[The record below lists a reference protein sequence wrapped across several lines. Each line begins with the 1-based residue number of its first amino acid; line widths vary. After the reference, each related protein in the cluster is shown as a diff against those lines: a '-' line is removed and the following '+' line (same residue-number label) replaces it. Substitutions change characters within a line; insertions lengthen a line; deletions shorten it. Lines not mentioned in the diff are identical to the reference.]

1 MLIERSVEALN
12 QVVFVEGLDQ
22 VANCSGPKRLRTSA
36 LIGKGREENEWHA
49 VPLGKQVR
57 L

>member
-12 QVVFVEGLDQ
+12 QAVFVEGLDQ

-36 LIGKGREENEWHA
+36 LIGEGREENEWYA
-49 VPLGKQVR
+49 VPLGEQVG